1 MQLRNLGSMSLRNLG
16 RLVSCGCCRCLRCS
30 FHVCVMRRH
39 EQCLHARQRQG
50 MYDDP
55 PATVELF
62 CRRYVEPMAE
72 ESDNVHIVALT
83 DALQVWGQWVGPP
96 LCQAGCEV

>member
-1 MQLRNLGSMSLRNLG
+1 
-16 RLVSCGCCRCLRCS
+16 
-30 FHVCVMRRH
+30 
-39 EQCLHARQRQG
+39 

-83 DALQVWGQWVGPP
+83 DALQV
-96 LCQAGCEV
+96 